1 MSMKPTSVGVFITG
15 TDTGVG
21 KTYLSSRLIKAL
33 HQRGQSITAR
43 KPVESGCRKT
53 SEGYLFPDDGYQ
65 LCEAAGNDTLDTVTP
80 YRYEAALSPPRAAAL
95 EGKSLQLNEL
105 SAACIPTHG
114 PLIVEGAGGFLS
126 PIANDGLNADLAVA
140 LNLPVLIVAPDRL
153 GCINHCL
160 LTCEAIERRGLEI
173 IAIIL
178 NQPEITADEEMNN
191 AEELRRLISYPVFK
205 IPYQANEK
213 DIDNLALMIMESG
226 WLVENK
232 E

>member
-1 MSMKPTSVGVFITG
+1 M
-15 TDTGVG
+15 
-21 KTYLSSRLIKAL
+21 
-33 HQRGQSITAR
+33 
-43 KPVESGCRKT
+43 
-53 SEGYLFPDDGYQ
+53 
-65 LCEAAGNDTLDTVTP
+65 
-80 YRYEAALSPPRAAAL
+80 
-95 EGKSLQLNEL
+95 
-105 SAACIPTHG
+105 
-114 PLIVEGAGGFLS
+114 EGAGGFLS

-173 IAIIL
+173 RAIIL
-178 NQPEITADEEMNN
+178 NQPEITADDEMNN
-191 AEELRRLISYPVFK
+191 AEELRRLISYPVIK

-213 DIDNLALMIMESG
+213 DIDDLALMIMESG